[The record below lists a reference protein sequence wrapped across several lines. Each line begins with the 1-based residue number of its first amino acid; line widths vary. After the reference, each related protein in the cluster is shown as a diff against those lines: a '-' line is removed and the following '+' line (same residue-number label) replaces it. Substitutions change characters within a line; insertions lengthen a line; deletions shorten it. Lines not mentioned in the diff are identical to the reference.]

1 MAEVSGIHV
10 LPQASRDD
18 VDGWAKPSHD
28 ECDGLVSLIERW
40 YYGATVA
47 AVRARCSRPSDGPTS
62 DPNRHGWRDFFSG
75 RAGGERRRSR
85 RCRGPRGV
93 RIVAEVVVEQPL
105 AQPVEEA
112 CEAAAVGDDGVAEF
126 VPERPIAVAGPDAE
140 VAADVDDDGADRATT
155 HFGGDLFFRGEA
167 REGSVRAG
175 SRGGVLP
182 ACAYAPA

>member
-1 MAEVSGIHV
+1 MAELSGIHV
-10 LPQASRDD
+10 LPQASRED

-112 CEAAAVGDDGVAEF
+112 GEAAAVGDE
-126 VPERPIAVAGPDAE
+126 
-140 VAADVDDDGADRATT
+140 
-155 HFGGDLFFRGEA
+155 GEA
-167 REGSVRAG
+167 RSAPQRPGEAAG
-175 SRGGVLP
+175 PG
-182 ACAYAPA
+182 APV